1 MAGCHCAPLTFALCC
16 SLKSLETLVQ
26 MGERIAVK
34 PGSLFERTTSQKRQL
49 ALQTENST
57 VGVDLFQ
64 PVDASD
70 TARLGNAHAST
81 GSVCEEDLSSS
92 AVAALSLEPQTLEG
106 SGSEPQT
113 SVHQSSA
120 SPQSTQYAAESQI
133 SMFQESPPYGAVS
146 QSSGQL
152 ESGQIIDLYLVNDI
166 SAVIAVIMN
175 TRQSQAMHTLHGQS
189 LPMSSCRHGF
199 NVGIAVCCIPINV
212 CVSTHL
218 HV

>member
-1 MAGCHCAPLTFALCC
+1 MAGRHCVQLTFALCC

-64 PVDASD
+64 PVDTPD

-81 GSVCEEDLSSS
+81 GSVSEEDLSSS
-92 AVAALSLEPQTLEG
+92 AVAALTLEPQTLEG

-113 SVHQSSA
+113 SVHQTSA
-120 SPQSTQYAAESQI
+120 SPQSFPQDAGSQS
-133 SMFQESPPYGAVS
+133 SMLQESPPPGSVS
-146 QSSGQL
+146 ESSGQPGSHKTSDL
-152 ESGQIIDLYLVNDI
+152 HRLIDIQTAIAIIMI
-166 SAVIAVIMN
+166 
-175 TRQSQAMHTLHGQS
+175 TRQS
-189 LPMSSCRHGF
+189 
-199 NVGIAVCCIPINV
+199 
-212 CVSTHL
+212 
-218 HV
+218 